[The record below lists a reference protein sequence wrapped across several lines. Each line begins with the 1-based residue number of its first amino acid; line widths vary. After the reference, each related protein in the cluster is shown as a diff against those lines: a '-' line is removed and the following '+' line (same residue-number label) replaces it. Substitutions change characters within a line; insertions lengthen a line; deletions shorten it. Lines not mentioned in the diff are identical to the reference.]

1 MNIGTNIYTLRKEK
15 KLTQAELAEKLNV
28 SEQAVSK
35 WENGQ
40 CAPDVSLFPL
50 LADIFGV
57 SIDRLFGYHKKSY
70 TDEVE
75 EIMKSAD
82 DSKNTYKEIEII
94 SEGLKKF
101 PNSPELKIY
110 LAFSLSMLY
119 RISED
124 ETEKRNTVNRAV
136 KLCNEVIDN
145 CADIKQVDAA
155 LNMLRRIYC
164 DTGEYQKALEAVG
177 RISGEN
183 YRHRVV
189 GKSQILQYSDAY
201 REHEEYTEKH
211 LFEAFLMIDA
221 LLELKKKALAE
232 NRDYVKL
239 ISWCNTH
246 EKLLSC
252 FDEGCEDFY
261 ASHKFWNCERRA
273 TAYKNLGDK
282 CFCFEELKKLTA
294 ISKSFNPDARS
305 EDYQIGIRNPLFFST
320 ITDPGAQ
327 EEYMSEIN
335 LEQLLSGY
343 DTFFKDDTEY
353 AELKMNI

>member
-1 MNIGTNIYTLRKEK
+1 MNIGNNIYTLRKEK
-15 KLTQAELAEKLNV
+15 KLTQAELAEKLLV

-57 SIDRLFGYHKKSY
+57 SIDHLFGYHKKSY
-70 TDEVE
+70 TDKVE

-119 RISED
+119 RISEN
-124 ETEKRNTVNRAV
+124 EAEKKDAVNKAV
-136 KLCNEVIDN
+136 RLCYEVIDN

-221 LLELKKKALAE
+221 LFELRIKTLAE
-232 NRDYVKL
+232 KREYNKL
-239 ISWCNTH
+239 ISWCNAH
-246 EKLLSC
+246 DKLLSS
-252 FDEGCEDFY
+252 FDEGCGDFY
-261 ASHKFWNCERRA
+261 ACHKFWSCERKAR
-273 TAYKNLGDK
+273 AYKNLGNK
-282 CFCFEELKKLTA
+282 RACFEEIKKMVA

-305 EDYQIGIRNPLFFST
+305 EDYQIGLRNPLFFPT
-320 ITDPGAQ
+320 ITDPGTQ
-327 EEYMSEIN
+327 EEYMSEID
-335 LEQLLSGY
+335 LELLLSCY
-343 DTFFKDDTEY
+343 DELFENDTEY
-353 AELKMNI
+353 SEFKMNI

>member
-1 MNIGTNIYTLRKEK
+1 MTIGTNIYTLRKEK
-15 KLTQAELAEKLNV
+15 RLTQAELAEKLLV

-35 WENGQ
+35 WENEQ
-40 CAPDVSLFPL
+40 CSPDVSLFPL

-124 ETEKRNTVNRAV
+124 ETEKKNAFNKAV
-136 KLCNEVIDN
+136 KLCHEVIDN
-145 CADIKQVDAA
+145 CTDTEQVDSA

-164 DTGEYQKALEAVG
+164 DTGEYQKALEAVEK
-177 RISGEN
+177 ISAEN
-183 YRHRVV
+183 YGRRVV
-189 GKSQILQYSDAY
+189 GKAQILQYSGAY

-211 LFEAFLMIDA
+211 LFEAFLMMDA
-221 LLELKKKALAE
+221 LFELKRKALAE
-232 NRDYVKL
+232 KQEYKKL
-239 ISWCNTH
+239 IFWCNAH
-246 EKLLSC
+246 DKLLSC

-261 ASHKFWNCERRA
+261 ACHKFWSCDSRA
-273 TAYKNLGDK
+273 RAYKNLGDK
-282 CFCFEELKKLTA
+282 CSCFKELKKLVA
-294 ISKSFNPDARS
+294 FSKFFNPDARS

-327 EEYMSEIN
+327 EEYMSEID
-335 LEQLLSGY
+335 LKLLLSDY